1 MMNGVTNLASG
12 EAFFLETLIV
22 DYGKMNQWNLL

>member
-12 EAFFLETLIV
+12 KTFFLETLIV
-22 DYGKMNQWNLL
+22 DYTKMNQWNLL